1 MSLDF
6 AQIEM
11 SMSKKLAHL
20 YDEREQKQMLYWMI
34 EHITGKKK
42 IELLSEKNWKLD
54 EKYHNAFN
62 SFIDRLAKKEPFQ
75 YILGYAPFMEHEL
88 KVSSDVLIPRPET
101 EELVCWIN
109 ESYGR
114 TMPLKVVD
122 VGTGS
127 GCIAIALKDHFVNAE
142 VKALDNSEKALEI
155 VKENCIRTGLD
166 VEIVHLDILSENI
179 SDQFDEMLDLVVS
192 NPPYIT
198 DSELK
203 NLNFSY
209 EPRSALQVPDKEPLL
224 FYKALLGLSLKKL
237 KDGGKIFVECSEFH
251 ALDVLS
257 LFKRGGMRNVELKKD
272 MQGKNRMIRA
282 EK

>member
-1 MSLDF
+1 ML
-6 AQIEM
+6 
-11 SMSKKLAHL
+11 MSKKLAHL
-20 YDEREQKQMLYWMI
+20 YDNREQKQMLYWMI
-34 EHITGKKK
+34 EHITGINK
-42 IELLSEKNWKLD
+42 IRLLSEKNWKLE

-88 KVSSDVLIPRPET
+88 KVSPNVLIPRPET
-101 EELVCWIN
+101 EELVCWIK

-114 TMPLKVVD
+114 TMPLKIID
-122 VGTGS
+122 IGTGS

-142 VKALDNSEKALEI
+142 VKALDNSEKALAI

-166 VEIVHLDILSENI
+166 VEIIHLDILSENI
-179 SDQFDEMLDLVVS
+179 SDQFDEMLDMVVS

-198 DSELK
+198 DSELISL
-203 NLNFSY
+203 NLSY
-209 EPRSALQVPDKEPLL
+209 EPSSALQVPDNEPLL
-224 FYKALLGLSLKKL
+224 FYKALLDFSLKKL
-237 KDGGKIFVECSEFH
+237 KEGGRIFMECSEFY
-251 ALDVLS
+251 ALDVLD
-257 LFKRGGMRNVELKKD
+257 LFKTGGMKNVKLKKD

>member
-1 MSLDF
+1 MSIDI
-6 AQIEM
+6 AQIKM
-11 SMSKKLAHL
+11 SMSKNLAHL
-20 YDEREQKQMLYWMI
+20 YDEREQKQMLYWMV

-42 IELLSEKNWKLD
+42 IELLSDKNWVLE
-54 EKYHNAFN
+54 EKYHNALN
-62 SFIDRLAKKEPFQ
+62 SFIDRLAKHEPFQ
-75 YILGYAPFMEHEL
+75 YILGYALFMDHEL
-88 KVSSDVLIPRPET
+88 IVSPDVLIPRPET
-101 EELVCWIN
+101 EELVCWIK

-114 TMPLKVVD
+114 TMLLKVVD

-142 VKALDNSEKALEI
+142 VKALDNSERALEI
-155 VKENCIRTGLD
+155 VKENCIRAGLD

-179 SDQFDEMLDLVVS
+179 SDQFDEILDLVVS

-198 DSELK
+198 DSELISL
-203 NLNFSY
+203 NLSY
-209 EPRSALQVPDKEPLL
+209 EPRSAFQVPDKEPLL
-224 FYKALLGLSLKKL
+224 FYIALLGLSLKKL
-237 KDGGKIFVECSEFH
+237 KDGGKLFVECSEFH

-257 LFKRGGMRNVELKKD
+257 LFKRGGMKNVELKKD